1 MDAATTNLTHRKMGE
16 FAPPK
21 LMGLRPPLV
30 HLERDGSR
38 VTPKERTKSV
48 FFEEVIML
56 YVYRGVKYRIVN
68 GKRVQV
74 K

>member
-1 MDAATTNLTHRKMGE
+1 MGAAMKYLTHQQMEE

-38 VTPKERTKSV
+38 VIPKERTKSV
-48 FFEEVIML
+48 FEEIIML
-56 YVYRGVKYRIVN
+56 YIYRGVKYRIVD

-74 K
+74 

>member
-1 MDAATTNLTHRKMGE
+1 MKRVHLYNWKQYG
-16 FAPPK
+16 K
-21 LMGLRPPLV
+21 LV

-38 VTPKERTKSV
+38 VIPKERTKSV
-48 FFEEVIML
+48 FEETIML
-56 YVYRGVKYRIVN
+56 YVYRGVKYRIVD